1 MSDTWLSLSGIC
13 DKLRLSP
20 AQIRQ
25 LVKKGCLAVLK
36 GKSSVEARYLDPTP
50 EYVEQLRLG
59 AIIHQKHFPVPAG
72 LTEKA
77 LLTKG
82 ECAELLGL
90 SARMMERYLQRHTVP
105 SIRVDKKH
113 FLYSPLVVR
122 EAMLKR
128 SKKTLSKQKSAYLLA
143 DMISLFRSRLTAELS
158 LIPTDKEFAA
168 DEALQK
174 RLSLIVT
181 ESQKAD
187 FARKVELARKI
198 VQILESVKTAQAESL
213 SVSKPPQS

>member
-1 MSDTWLSLSGIC
+1 MESPSNQTWLSLSGIC

-20 AQIRQ
+20 VQIRT
-25 LVKKGCLAVLK
+25 LEKKGCLAVI
-36 GKSSVEARYLDPTP
+36 GKTKADKRYLDPTP
-50 EYVEQLRLG
+50 EYAEQLRLG
-59 AIIHQKHFPVPAG
+59 AIIHQRHFPVPAG

-82 ECAELLGL
+82 ECGELLG
-90 SARMMERYLQRHTVP
+90 MTPKKMEKYLQRHTVP

-128 SKKTLSKQKSAYLLA
+128 SKKTLSKQKAAFLLA
-143 DMISLFRSRLTAELS
+143 DMISLFRSRLSAELS
-158 LIPTDKEFAA
+158 IIPTDKEFAA

-181 ESQKAD
+181 EAQKAD
-187 FARKVELARKI
+187 FARKVELARKV
-198 VQILESVKTAQAESL
+198 VQILESVKAQPTST
-213 SVSKPPQS
+213 

>member
-168 DEALQK
+168 DEALQR

-187 FARKVELARKI
+187 FARKVKLAQEI
-198 VQILESVKTAQAESL
+198 VQILESVKE
-213 SVSKPPQS
+213 PPTSP

>member
-1 MSDTWLSLSGIC
+1 VSEQVWLSLSGIC

-25 LVKKGCLAVLK
+25 LTKKGCLAVLK
-36 GKSSVEARYLDPTP
+36 GKSGVEARYLDPTP

-90 SARMMERYLQRHTVP
+90 SARMMERYLYRHTVP

-128 SKKTLSKQKSAYLLA
+128 SGRKRHKQLAPFLL
-143 DMISLFRSRLTAELS
+143 DELVTFFSSRLTAELS

-168 DEALQK
+168 DEALQR

-187 FARKVELARKI
+187 FARKVKLAQEI
-198 VQILESVKTAQAESL
+198 VQILESVKE
-213 SVSKPPQS
+213 PPTSP

>member
-1 MSDTWLSLSGIC
+1 
-13 DKLRLSP
+13 
-20 AQIRQ
+20 
-25 LVKKGCLAVLK
+25 
-36 GKSSVEARYLDPTP
+36 
-50 EYVEQLRLG
+50 
-59 AIIHQKHFPVPAG
+59 
-72 LTEKA
+72 
-77 LLTKG
+77 
-82 ECAELLGL
+82 
-90 SARMMERYLQRHTVP
+90 MMERYLYRHTVP

-158 LIPTDKEFAA
+158 LIPTDKEVAA
-168 DEALQK
+168 DEALQR

-187 FARKVELARKI
+187 FARKVKLAQEI
-198 VQILESVKTAQAESL
+198 VQILESVKE
-213 SVSKPPQS
+213 PPTSP

>member
-1 MSDTWLSLSGIC
+1 MTEQTWLSLSGIC
-13 DKLRLSP
+13 DKLRLSTG
-20 AQIRQ
+20 QVRT
-25 LVKKGCLAVLK
+25 LVKKGCLATI
-36 GKSSVEARYLDPTP
+36 GKQAALRFLDPTP

-90 SARMMERYLQRHTVP
+90 SARMMERYLYRHTVP

-128 SKKTLSKQKSAYLLA
+128 SGRKLSKQKSPFLLA
-143 DMISLFRSRLTAELS
+143 EIIAFFAQRITKECEEV
-158 LIPTDKEFAA
+158 PTDLEFQE
-168 DEALQK
+168 DELLQK
-174 RLSLIVT
+174 KLSRMMAMP
-181 ESQKAD
+181 SPQKEAGLKD
-187 FARKVELARKI
+187 FCDKVAIAKWFVGAAKEQNLLPENR
-198 VQILESVKTAQAESL
+198 VDSR
-213 SVSKPPQS
+213 

>member
-1 MSDTWLSLSGIC
+1 MTEQTWLSLSGIC
-13 DKLRLSP
+13 DKLRLSTG
-20 AQIRQ
+20 QVRT
-25 LVKKGCLAVLK
+25 LVKKGCLATI
-36 GKSSVEARYLDPTP
+36 GKQAALRFLDPTP

-90 SARMMERYLQRHTVP
+90 SARMMERYLYRHTVP

-168 DEALQK
+168 DEALQQ
-174 RLSLIVT
+174 RLAMIVT

-187 FARKVELARKI
+187 FAHKVKLAQQI
-198 VQILESVKTAQAESL
+198 VQILESAARD
-213 SVSKPPQS
+213 